1 MLWLQDGRLYILIC
15 HLISVSLEST
25 VYMYHVH
32 LNLCRETLT
41 NLHIHHSFAIEI
53 PSSLTTSQG
62 PWNCQVSGGE
72 QEVRQVWAS
81 LGTWDL
87 NKIMASTS
95 YLARKFAGSTYPA
108 TQFEASTTPTDRVA
122 TMDIKCW
129 VVWKLLTLWGSSCV
143 SWWQREPRKD
153 SPNVLQR
160 EAFRKLHSFLF
171 KSYLLLNKSY
181 IVK

>member
-108 TQFEASTTPTDRVA
+108 TQFEASTTPTDHVA
-122 TMDIKCW
+122 TMDIKCLGCLETIDP
-129 VVWKLLTLWGSSCV
+129 VRFELCVLVAAGTAERFTQRSPKGSV
-143 SWWQREPRKD
+143 P
-153 SPNVLQR
+153 
-160 EAFRKLHSFLF
+160 EAS
-171 KSYLLLNKSY
+171 
-181 IVK
+181 